1 VAEGNG
7 LLNRHTS
14 QGVSRVRIPPSPPF
28 SAQATKS
35 LTSPHDFEI
44 FLSVAPGCEAVLCDE
59 AMAAGFPAPT
69 AVPGGVNFNGTWEDV
84 WRANLVLRGVNTV
97 LARVAQ
103 FHVAHL
109 AQLDKL
115 SRQVPWV
122 SLLPKDAAFA
132 VDATCRKS
140 RIYHA
145 GAAAERVA
153 KAIAAAIGGTLDDTS
168 GLRVSV
174 RIENNLCTLSIDTSG
189 ELLHKRGHKQ
199 AVGKAPLRET
209 LAANLLRMAGYAGTE
224 PVLDP
229 MCGSGTFVI
238 EAAEIAMGLAPGR
251 ERSFAFESLPSFNM
265 VKWQALKAGIPRL
278 NPAHHC
284 FGFDR
289 DKGAVDMAAA
299 NAERAGVA
307 SSTAFAKQS
316 VSELQRPDVIPGLVI
331 VNPPY
336 GARIG
341 DKTKLG
347 ALHAALGQTLMQ
359 RFDGWRVALVTSER
373 SLAYQTGLPFKQPGP
388 PINHGGL
395 RVKLYLT
402 DVLLKG

>member
-1 VAEGNG
+1 MLGARQGD
-7 LLNRHTS
+7 LLSAIFT
-14 QGVSRVRIPPSPPF
+14 
-28 SAQATKS
+28 AQAILP
-35 LTSPHDFEI
+35 LTLSQKFEI
-44 FLSVAPGCEAVLCDE
+44 FLSATPGCESLLCDE
-59 AMAAGFPAPT
+59 AMVAGFPEPK
-69 AVPGGVNFNGTWEDV
+69 AVPGGVTIKGTWHDV
-84 WRANLVLRGVNTV
+84 WRANLVLRGANTV
-97 LARVAQ
+97 LARIAQ

-115 SRQVPWV
+115 AQQVPWV
-122 SLLPKDAAFA
+122 SLLPKDVAFA

-145 GAAAERVA
+145 GAAVERVA
-153 KAIAAAIGGTLDDTS
+153 KAIAAATGGTLDDKS

-174 RIENNLCTLSIDTSG
+174 RIETNLCTLSIDTSG

-209 LAANLLRMAGYAGTE
+209 LAANLLRLAGYNGAE

-229 MCGSGTFVI
+229 MCGSGTFII
-238 EAAEIAMGLAPGR
+238 EAAEVAMGLAPGR
-251 ERSFAFESLPSFNM
+251 ERSFAFEGLLSFNLAN
-265 VKWQALKAGIPRL
+265 WQAMKAGIQARQPTYRY
-278 NPAHHC
+278 

-289 DKGAVDMAAA
+289 DKGAVDMASA
-299 NAERAGVA
+299 NADRAGVA
-307 SSTAFAKQS
+307 AITAFAKQS
-316 VSELQRPDVIPGLVI
+316 VSELQRPDVSPGLVI

-336 GARIG
+336 GARLG

-395 RVKLYLT
+395 RVKLYVT
-402 DVLLKG
+402 DVLH

>member
-1 VAEGNG
+1 
-7 LLNRHTS
+7 
-14 QGVSRVRIPPSPPF
+14 
-28 SAQATKS
+28 
-35 LTSPHDFEI
+35 
-44 FLSVAPGCEAVLCDE
+44 
-59 AMAAGFPAPT
+59 M
-69 AVPGGVNFNGTWEDV
+69 
-84 WRANLVLRGVNTV
+84 
-97 LARVAQ
+97 
-103 FHVAHL
+103 
-109 AQLDKL
+109 
-115 SRQVPWV
+115 
-122 SLLPKDAAFA
+122 
-132 VDATCRKS
+132 DATCRKS

-145 GAAAERVA
+145 GAAVERVA
-153 KAIAAAIGGTLDDTS
+153 KAIAAATGGTLDDKS

-209 LAANLLRMAGYAGTE
+209 LAANLLRMAGYTGTE

-229 MCGSGTFVI
+229 MCGSGTFII

-251 ERSFAFESLPSFNM
+251 ERSFAFESLPSFSAA
-265 VKWQALKAGIPRL
+265 KWQAMKAGLQQTAPT
-278 NPAHHC
+278 HHC

-289 DKGAVDMAAA
+289 DKGAVDMASA
-299 NAERAGVA
+299 NADRAGVA
-307 SSTAFAKQS
+307 AITAFAKQS
-316 VSELQRPDVIPGLVI
+316 VSELQRPDSVPGLVI

-336 GARIG
+336 GARLG

-347 ALHAALGQTLMQ
+347 ALHAALGHTLML

-395 RVKLYLT
+395 RVKLYVT
-402 DVLLKG
+402 DVLKKR

>member
-1 VAEGNG
+1 M
-7 LLNRHTS
+7 
-14 QGVSRVRIPPSPPF
+14 
-28 SAQATKS
+28 
-35 LTSPHDFEI
+35 
-44 FLSVAPGCEAVLCDE
+44 SVTPGCEDVLCGE
-59 AMAAGFPAPT
+59 AAAAGFPEPK
-69 AVPGGVNFNGTWEDV
+69 AVPGGVTINGTWEDV

-122 SLLPKDAAFA
+122 TLLPKDVGFA

-145 GAAAERVA
+145 GAAVERVA
-153 KAIAAAIGGTLDDTS
+153 KAIAAATGGTPDDKS

-209 LAANLLRMAGYAGTE
+209 LAANLLRMAAYDGTE

-229 MCGSGTFVI
+229 MCGSGTFII

-251 ERSFAFESLPSFNM
+251 ERSFAFESLPSFS
-265 VKWQALKAGIPRL
+265 VAKWQAMKSGIQSSHPTHR
-278 NPAHHC
+278 C

-299 NAERAGVA
+299 NADRAGVGA
-307 SSTAFAKQS
+307 STSFAKQS
-316 VSELQRPDVIPGLVI
+316 VSELQRPDVRPGLVI

-359 RFDGWRVALVTSER
+359 RFEGWRVALVTSER

-395 RVKLYLT
+395 RVKLYVT
-402 DVLLKG
+402 DVLPKR

>member
-1 VAEGNG
+1 MAEGNG

-28 SAQATKS
+28 YAQATES
-35 LTSPHDFEI
+35 LTSPQHFEI
-44 FLSVAPGCEAVLCDE
+44 FLSVTPGCEDVLCGE
-59 AMAAGFPAPT
+59 AAAAGFSVPK
-69 AVPGGVNFNGTWEDV
+69 AVPGGVTIKGIWDDV

-115 SRQVPWV
+115 ARQVPWLT
-122 SLLPKDAAFA
+122 LLPKDVAFA

-153 KAIAAAIGGTLDDTS
+153 KAIAAATGGTLDEKS
-168 GLRVSV
+168 ALRVSV

-209 LAANLLRMAGYAGTE
+209 LAANLLRMAGYSGTE
-224 PVLDP
+224 SVLDP
-229 MCGSGTFVI
+229 MCGSGTFII

-251 ERSFAFESLPSFNM
+251 ERSFAFEGLPSFNAA
-265 VKWQALKAGIPRL
+265 KWQEMKSGIQVRQPTYRY
-278 NPAHHC
+278 

-289 DKGAVDMAAA
+289 DKGAVDMASA
-299 NAERAGVA
+299 NADRAGVA
-307 SSTAFAKQS
+307 EITAFAKQS
-316 VSELQRPDVIPGLVI
+316 VSELQRPDVSPGLVI

-336 GARIG
+336 GARLG

-395 RVKLYLT
+395 RVKLYVT
-402 DVLLKG
+402 DVLH

>member
-1 VAEGNG
+1 
-7 LLNRHTS
+7 
-14 QGVSRVRIPPSPPF
+14 
-28 SAQATKS
+28 
-35 LTSPHDFEI
+35 LTSPHQFEI
-44 FLSVAPGCEAVLCDE
+44 FLSVTPGCEQALCDE
-59 AMAAGFPAPT
+59 AAVAGFAQPQ
-69 AVPGGVNFNGTWEDV
+69 AVPGGVVFNGMWDDV

-115 SRQVPWV
+115 SRHVPWV
-122 SLLPKDAAFA
+122 TLLPKDTGFA

-153 KAIAAAIGGTLDDTS
+153 KAIAAATGGTLDDTS

-174 RIENNLCTLSIDTSG
+174 RIGNNLCTLSIDTSG

-209 LAANLLRMAGYAGTE
+209 LAANLLRVAGYNGTE

-251 ERSFAFESLPSFNM
+251 ERSFAFENLPSFNID
-265 VKWQALKAGIPRL
+265 KWQLMKSGVHSMAPL
-278 NPAHHC
+278 HHC

-289 DKGAVDMAAA
+289 DKGAVDMATA
-299 NAERAGVA
+299 NAQRAGVA
-307 SSTAFAKQS
+307 TITSFAKQS
-316 VSELQRPDVIPGLVI
+316 VSELQRPDSAPGLVI

-395 RVKLYLT
+395 RVKLYVT
-402 DVLLKG
+402 DVLVRR

>member
-1 VAEGNG
+1 
-7 LLNRHTS
+7 
-14 QGVSRVRIPPSPPF
+14 
-28 SAQATKS
+28 
-35 LTSPHDFEI
+35 
-44 FLSVAPGCEAVLCDE
+44 
-59 AMAAGFPAPT
+59 M
-69 AVPGGVNFNGTWEDV
+69 
-84 WRANLVLRGVNTV
+84 
-97 LARVAQ
+97 AQ

-122 SLLPKDAAFA
+122 TLLPKDVAFA

-145 GAAAERVA
+145 GAAVERVA
-153 KAIAAAIGGTLDDTS
+153 KAIAAATGGTLDDKS

-209 LAANLLRMAGYAGTE
+209 LAANLLRLAGYNGAE

-229 MCGSGTFVI
+229 MCGSGTFII
-238 EAAEIAMGLAPGR
+238 EAAEVAMGLAPGR
-251 ERSFAFESLPSFNM
+251 HRSFAFESLPSFNAA
-265 VKWQALKAGIPRL
+265 KWHEMKSGIQARQPTYR
-278 NPAHHC
+278 C

-289 DKGAVDMAAA
+289 DKGAVDMASA
-299 NAERAGVA
+299 NADRAGVA
-307 SSTAFAKQS
+307 AITAFAKQS
-316 VSELQRPDVIPGLVI
+316 ASELQRPDVSPGLVI

-336 GARIG
+336 GARLG

-395 RVKLYLT
+395 RVKLYVT
-402 DVLLKG
+402 DVLH

>member
-1 VAEGNG
+1 MLGARHGD
-7 LLNRHTS
+7 LLSAIFT
-14 QGVSRVRIPPSPPF
+14 
-28 SAQATKS
+28 AQATLP
-35 LTSPHDFEI
+35 LTSPAKFEI
-44 FLSVAPGCEAVLCDE
+44 FLSATPGCEPILCDE
-59 AMAAGFPAPT
+59 VIAAGFPVPK
-69 AVPGGVNFNGTWEDV
+69 AVPGGVVFEGTWHDV
-84 WRANLVLRGVNTV
+84 WRANLALRCVNTV
-97 LARVAQ
+97 LSRVAQ

-115 SRQVPWV
+115 ARQVPWV
-122 SLLPKDAAFA
+122 SLLPKDVPFA

-145 GAAAERVA
+145 GAAVERVA
-153 KAIAAAIGGTLDDTS
+153 KAIAAATGGTLDDTS

-209 LAANLLRMAGYAGTE
+209 LAANLLRMAGYNGAE
-224 PVLDP
+224 NVLDP
-229 MCGSGTFVI
+229 MCGSGTFII

-251 ERSFAFESLPSFNM
+251 ERSFAFENLPSFNAAS
-265 VKWQALKAGIPRL
+265 WQQMKAGIQKTEVTYR
-278 NPAHHC
+278 C

-299 NAERAGVA
+299 NADRAGVA
-307 SSTAFAKQS
+307 AMTAFAKQS
-316 VSELQRPDVIPGLVI
+316 VSELQRPDVSPGLVI

-336 GARIG
+336 GARLG

-359 RFDGWRVALVTSER
+359 RFEGWRVALVTSER

-395 RVKLYLT
+395 RVKLYVT
-402 DVLLKG
+402 DVLKKR